1 MDDTIFLILISL
13 LFSAFFSGVEI
24 AFVSSSKV
32 RLELDKKTSNIIGS
46 ILGMFFRNQEQFIS
60 TMLVGNN
67 IALVIYGIGMAR
79 ILEPVLR
86 FLYANELFVLIG
98 QTIISTLIILFTAEF
113 LPKTLFRISPN
124 FLLRFFAFPLFIIY
138 IILYPVSKISSLL
151 SKGILYILGVKMDDT
166 EESQEVSKVDLDFFI
181 RQKLDKVPDNSD
193 VETEVKMFQNALDFS
208 NVKVRDCMVPRAEI
222 VAMDI
227 ETVDK
232 QELIDRFIET
242 GRSKILMYRNQIDNV
257 LGYIHSSE
265 MFIHPDNWKER
276 IIPISIVPETMPA
289 HKLMKNLM
297 RGKKSMSVVVDEFGG
312 TAGIVTLEDI
322 VEEIFGDIEDEHDTK
337 HYIARRV
344 AENEFIL
351 SGRLEIEKVNEL
363 FDLDIPKN
371 DEYMTIAG
379 YILCYYQTI
388 PSVGESIQIG
398 DYVFKILKRTTNR
411 IELVRMKIDK
421 M

>member
-208 NVKVRDCMVPRAEI
+208 NVRVRDCMVPRAEI

-232 QELIDRFIET
+232 RELIDQFIET

-265 MFIHPDNWKER
+265 MFIHPDNWKEC

-363 FDLDIPKN
+363 FNLDIPKN

-398 DYVFKILKRTTNR
+398 DYIFKILKRTTNR

>member
-1 MDDTIFLILISL
+1 
-13 LFSAFFSGVEI
+13 
-24 AFVSSSKV
+24 
-32 RLELDKKTSNIIGS
+32 
-46 ILGMFFRNQEQFIS
+46 
-60 TMLVGNN
+60 
-67 IALVIYGIGMAR
+67 
-79 ILEPVLR
+79 
-86 FLYANELFVLIG
+86 
-98 QTIISTLIILFTAEF
+98 
-113 LPKTLFRISPN
+113 
-124 FLLRFFAFPLFIIY
+124 
-138 IILYPVSKISSLL
+138 
-151 SKGILYILGVKMDDT
+151 
-166 EESQEVSKVDLDFFI
+166 
-181 RQKLDKVPDNSD
+181 
-193 VETEVKMFQNALDFS
+193 
-208 NVKVRDCMVPRAEI
+208 
-222 VAMDI
+222 
-227 ETVDK
+227 
-232 QELIDRFIET
+232 
-242 GRSKILMYRNQIDNV
+242 
-257 LGYIHSSE
+257 

>member
-232 QELIDRFIET
+232 QEI
-242 GRSKILMYRNQIDNV
+242 K
-257 LGYIHSSE
+257 
-265 MFIHPDNWKER
+265 
-276 IIPISIVPETMPA
+276 
-289 HKLMKNLM
+289 
-297 RGKKSMSVVVDEFGG
+297 
-312 TAGIVTLEDI
+312 
-322 VEEIFGDIEDEHDTK
+322 
-337 HYIARRV
+337 
-344 AENEFIL
+344 
-351 SGRLEIEKVNEL
+351 
-363 FDLDIPKN
+363 
-371 DEYMTIAG
+371 
-379 YILCYYQTI
+379 
-388 PSVGESIQIG
+388 
-398 DYVFKILKRTTNR
+398 
-411 IELVRMKIDK
+411 
-421 M
+421 

>member
-363 FDLDIPKN
+363 FDLDI
-371 DEYMTIAG
+371 
-379 YILCYYQTI
+379 
-388 PSVGESIQIG
+388 
-398 DYVFKILKRTTNR
+398 
-411 IELVRMKIDK
+411 
-421 M
+421 

>member
-232 QELIDRFIET
+232 QELIDQFIET

-363 FDLDIPKN
+363 FNLDIPKN

-398 DYVFKILKRTTNR
+398 DYIFKILKRTTNR

>member
-13 LFSAFFSGVEI
+13 LFSAFFSGIEI

-232 QELIDRFIET
+232 QELIDQFIET

-363 FDLDIPKN
+363 FNLDIPKN

-398 DYVFKILKRTTNR
+398 DYIFKILKRTTNR